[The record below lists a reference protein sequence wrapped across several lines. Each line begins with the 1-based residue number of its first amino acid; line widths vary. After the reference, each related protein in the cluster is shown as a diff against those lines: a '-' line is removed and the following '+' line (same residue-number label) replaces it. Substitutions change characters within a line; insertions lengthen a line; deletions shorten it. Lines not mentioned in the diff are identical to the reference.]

1 MGESVRRVARWYG
14 NERFRGPVGG
24 QAGCRLRGWWWR
36 CSAALE
42 ATRARDE
49 GTRGTRW
56 GWLGG
61 HHRGRRSG
69 RKGEGMGRREGAEGW
84 QRGNGR
90 AEEATRRR
98 RYGYDD
104 EALVEFVSTRYH
116 SSGSICPHPSFCVSS
131 SLSFPL
137 TLCLLSF
144 SLALSVAFVIS
155 IRSLARFFLR
165 RSIPQPLLPSSLA
178 SFLTLA
184 ERVLSTRPSR
194 SPPAPSCAPHASF
207 SRDSRIGSRSA
218 SLWLSPF
225 ASPSPAHCFSLVLST
240 SPHRTRA
247 HRVSIR
253 LRPARSVSPALSPV
267 FSLSLSL
274 SQALLRVVLSRFS
287 RSFFRRGTAS
297 RSSLRWIAMR
307 ETDRARGG
315 ETGDGG

>member
-1 MGESVRRVARWYG
+1 MVRQRAVSRA
-14 NERFRGPVGG
+14 GG
-24 QAGCRLRGWWWR
+24 WTGGLRGWWWR

-49 GTRGTRW
+49 GTRSTRW

-69 RKGEGMGRREGAEGW
+69 RKGEGMGRREEAEGW

-98 RYGYDD
+98 RYDD

-131 SLSFPL
+131 SLSFFSSHPL
-137 TLCLLSF
+137 SPLFF
-144 SLALSVAFVIS
+144 SRSLRC
-155 IRSLARFFLR
+155 IRYLDSLAR
-165 RSIPQPLLPSSLA
+165 
-178 SFLTLA
+178 TL
-184 ERVLSTRPSR
+184 
-194 SPPAPSCAPHASF
+194 
-207 SRDSRIGSRSA
+207 
-218 SLWLSPF
+218 LSPSLHPAA
-225 ASPSPAHCFSLVLST
+225 ASSFVPRFVPDTRRAGPLHSPLSLT
-240 SPHRTRA
+240 PRA
-247 HRVSIR
+247 L
-253 LRPARSVSPALSPV
+253 LRPARLVLSRQPHRFTFRVPLAVSLRLTIPCSLLLCRSIYLSPPHTRASRINPSPSRALRISGSLTG
-267 FSLSLSL
+267 FLSLSLSLDFPLVL